1 VNINVSYKG
10 GFGHFR
16 CHGDYDEQVLD
27 DSEATQT
34 EDGGAPTVRR
44 RKRGLELHEAI
55 YRAVLSELQE
65 HGYAALSMD
74 RVASRAQTGKA
85 TLYRRWP
92 SKLELVVDAF
102 QHSAPDIKVPPDSGD
117 LREELLAVLRQE
129 ADSLDG
135 ASGAAARGLMAELVR
150 TPELARVV
158 RPFLADPLLAPM
170 MEVLRRAAVRGEIP
184 VAALTPRIA
193 AAGPDI
199 IRQHA
204 MINSTPIPPEV
215 LVEVVDGVILPL
227 LRGIGVPQV
236 EAVPKSRGPRRRAA
250 D

>member
-1 VNINVSYKG
+1 MPATG
-10 GFGHFR
+10 G
-16 CHGDYDEQVLD
+16 EPV
-27 DSEATQT
+27 
-34 EDGGAPTVRR
+34 VRR
-44 RKRGLELHEAI
+44 RRRGMELQDAI
-55 YRAVLSELQE
+55 HQAVLGELQE

-74 RVASRAQTGKA
+74 GVASRAQTGKA

-102 QHSAPDIKVPPDSGD
+102 KHSAPDTKPPADSGD
-117 LREELLAVLRQE
+117 LREELLAVLRHE

-158 RPFLADPLLAPM
+158 RPFLADPFLAPM

-193 AAGPDI
+193 AVGPDI
-199 IRQHA
+199 VRQHA
-204 MINSTPIPPEV
+204 MINGTPVPPEV
-215 LVEVVDGVILPL
+215 LVEVVDDVVLPL
-227 LRGIGVPQV
+227 LRGIGIARP
-236 EAVPKSRGPRRRAA
+236 
-250 D
+250 